1 MLKKLLFLF
10 LLFMGYLPLVA
21 QQDNYFANPV
31 IKGDVADPSIIRYNG
46 QYYAT
51 GTSSEWAPHYP
62 IFQSDDLVNWKQ
74 VGHVFEEKPEWIKN
88 SFWAPEWYVHQN
100 KVYVYYTARKKA
112 DNISCIGVAVANHP
126 SGPFKDYGPIV
137 EFGKEAIDAFVLQ
150 DKGNLYISWK
160 AYGLDNR
167 PIELLACKLSKD
179 GLKLEGE
186 PFSLLRD
193 DEHQGLEGQHWYK
206 EGDYY
211 YLIYSIKGCCGPSS
225 DYAVSV
231 ARSKKLRGPYEKY
244 AGNPILHGSK
254 EVLSIGHGTLTKT
267 PDGRNYYLCHAYLQ
281 GSGFYQG
288 RQPFL
293 MEMKMREDKW
303 PHFVTGEYA
312 TVTQPMPN
320 KKNIQKPVADFY
332 DDFTDNKLRKE
343 WTWNYPYVNVKATP
357 SNGILSL
364 SGTPIEKTT
373 TGSALCLRP
382 TASNYVFET
391 AVINEGKEWKGVVLY
406 GDHENLITLGCKA
419 NKLAIKQLIK
429 GKEEVLAELPMRA
442 PVAYLRLHVTEGVNC
457 AFSWSLDG
465 KEWNAV
471 SINGLQKVNMKPLVR
486 WDRVSR
492 PGLYQEGVNEVA
504 QFAYGR
510 MFNP

>member
-1 MLKKLLFLF
+1 
-10 LLFMGYLPLVA
+10 
-21 QQDNYFANPV
+21 
-31 IKGDVADPSIIRYNG
+31 
-46 QYYAT
+46 
-51 GTSSEWAPHYP
+51 
-62 IFQSDDLVNWKQ
+62 
-74 VGHVFEEKPEWIKN
+74 
-88 SFWAPEWYVHQN
+88 
-100 KVYVYYTARKKA
+100 
-112 DNISCIGVAVANHP
+112 
-126 SGPFKDYGPIV
+126 
-137 EFGKEAIDAFVLQ
+137 
-150 DKGNLYISWK
+150 
-160 AYGLDNR
+160 
-167 PIELLACKLSKD
+167 
-179 GLKLEGE
+179 
-186 PFSLLRD
+186 
-193 DEHQGLEGQHWYK
+193 
-206 EGDYY
+206 
-211 YLIYSIKGCCGPSS
+211 
-225 DYAVSV
+225 
-231 ARSKKLRGPYEKY
+231 
-244 AGNPILHGSK
+244 
-254 EVLSIGHGTLTKT
+254 
-267 PDGRNYYLCHAYLQ
+267 
-281 GSGFYQG
+281 
-288 RQPFL
+288 

-406 GDHENLITLGCKA
+406 GDHENLITLGCQA

-492 PGLYQEGVNEVA
+492 PGLYQEGVNEAA

-510 MFNP
+510 MFNQ